1 MAGAEARLAPTAAF
15 KQNRLTLERKRDACR
30 SLAAEAALVR
40 PIPDISSRAA
50 NGPAWR

>member
-1 MAGAEARLAPTAAF
+1 VTSLRNPDVCRTIAA
-15 KQNRLTLERKRDACR
+15 D
-30 SLAAEAALVR
+30 AALVR